1 MSEENQKQIQQL
13 EAEIKEKQEQLNKL
27 KTQVPTL
34 TDKDLDDVVNNF

>member
-27 KTQVPTL
+27 KTQGSTL